1 MTRSQFA
8 IVLLGIVLLY
18 SMMAQLH
25 YTQLDHE
32 ADRLIER
39 ANESIARTRA
49 TAETLLNK

>member
-8 IVLLGIVLLY
+8 IVLFMFVLLY

-39 ANESIARTRA
+39 ANESVGRTRQA
-49 TAETLLNK
+49 AERIAE